1 MYGGEIRR
9 LLPVTNDPDGDGMST
24 EAEFRY
30 GLDPNSAAGV
40 NGAAGD
46 ADEDGVTNAAEI
58 AAGTHP
64 RGFDAFT
71 RQLAE
76 GASSA
81 FFETS
86 VSLMN
91 PGTQPAIVV
100 LRFLKDTAT
109 TVDVA
114 GDDRGA
120 AAPDDQPWP
129 ARGGEQFVVRDDHRG
144 RITKWWSSGR

>member
-1 MYGGEIRR
+1 MKYGGEIRR
-9 LLPVTNDPDGDGMST
+9 LLPVTADTDGDGMST
-24 EAEFRY
+24 ELELRY
-30 GLDPNSAAGV
+30 GLDPNSGAGA

-46 ADEDGVTNAAEI
+46 PDGDGVNNAAEI

-86 VSLMN
+86 VVADEPEHPAGERACCASSRTPRRRS
-91 PGTQPAIVV
+91 PG
-100 LRFLKDTAT
+100 R
-109 TVDVA
+109 
-114 GDDRGA
+114 
-120 AAPDDQPWP
+120 
-129 ARGGEQFVVRDDHRG
+129 
-144 RITKWWSSGR
+144 